1 MIDFQILTIQA
12 QSQYCAGY
20 FDTKHSIKQTNI
32 PTIRGNLVFP
42 SIFKIFDFGLLS
54 NQYHYHS
61 SHLTPH
67 TSHLTPH
74 TSHYTPQ
81 TTFHTPN
88 TTHSTPYTQHHIGHI
103 KTPHTSHEALMPAEN
118 WPSTELKEDGKRK
131 PSWGLVDS
139 WGPDSIA
146 CVWVIYN
153 TIFICNISYWSISAG
168 MYKVFNSL
176 IILDVAFHKAGTLD

>member
-1 MIDFQILTIQA
+1 MENLTLNKFSLALMIDFQILTIQA

-20 FDTKHSIKQTNI
+20 FDTKHSIKQTNF
-32 PTIRGNLVFP
+32 PNTKGNLVFP
-42 SIFKIFDFGLLS
+42 RIFKICHFGLLS

-103 KTPHTSHEALMPAEN
+103 KTPHTSHKALMPAEN

-146 CVWVIYN
+146 CVL
-153 TIFICNISYWSISAG
+153 CNIQYNIYLK
-168 MYKVFNSL
+168 YKLLKYLCRNV
-176 IILDVAFHKAGTLD
+176 